1 MSLSFDQI
9 FSMYH
14 CVFRKGINP
23 QHYVIVMLEKWI
35 LSKDKCDFWF
45 FSLLVD
51 LSKDELL
58 LVKVA
63 AYGFSPSALK
73 LIHTYLFDRKQRIK
87 INIFYSSWQDIFSG
101 ISQGSILGPLLF
113 NIFLCDLF
121 LVVNNIGFESDADDN
136 THHTTD

>member
-1 MSLSFDQI
+1 M
-9 FSMYH
+9 
-14 CVFRKGINP
+14 
-23 QHYVIVMLEKWI
+23 
-35 LSKDKCDFWF
+35 
-45 FSLLVD
+45 
-51 LSKDELL
+51 
-58 LVKVA
+58 
-63 AYGFSPSALK
+63 
-73 LIHTYLFDRKQRIK
+73 HTYLFDRKQRIK